1 MQETEAADVICPSE
15 VFVGLLVGISASS
28 FDSEDVYIY
37 FLSQNKDSKLFF
49 FPFLMPNDGCGCP
62 TAFVICDP

>member
-28 FDSEDVYIY
+28 FDSEDIYIY
-37 FLSQNKDSKLFF
+37 TSFLKIRIVSCFF
-49 FPFLMPNDGCGCP
+49 FPIFN
-62 TAFVICDP
+62 AQ

>member
-28 FDSEDVYIY
+28 FDSEDIYIY

-49 FPFLMPNDGCGCP
+49 FPIFN
-62 TAFVICDP
+62 AQ

>member
-28 FDSEDVYIY
+28 FDSEDIYIY
-37 FLSQNKDSKLFF
+37 ISFLKIRIVSCFF
-49 FPFLMPNDGCGCP
+49 SHF
-62 TAFVICDP
+62 